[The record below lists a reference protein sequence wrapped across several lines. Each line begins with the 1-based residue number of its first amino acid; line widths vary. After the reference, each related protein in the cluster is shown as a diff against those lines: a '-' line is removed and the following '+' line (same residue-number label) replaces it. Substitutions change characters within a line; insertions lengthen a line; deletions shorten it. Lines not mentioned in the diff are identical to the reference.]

1 MSPFS
6 QFLHDLR
13 LRNNLRQSELAE
25 VLGYEQSYISA
36 LEVGLKGPPTDE
48 FIERLIK
55 VLSISQTEQDQ
66 LRNVAR
72 ASQRKLVIDLDAPPD
87 IYWLLKDLRDEV
99 KRLSPVQI
107 RVIRDVLTFK
117 SALSENLHEP
127 AFRLKRR
134 RKEEAQ
140 M

>member
-13 LRNNLRQSELAE
+13 LRNNLRQAELAE

-55 VLSISQTEQDQ
+55 ELSISQTEQDH
-66 LRNVAR
+66 LRNIAR

-107 RVIRDVLTFK
+107 RVIRDVLTLK
-117 SALSENLHEP
+117 NTLSENLQEP